1 MPARLCGNGFWVL
14 AFALASLHAE
24 EKTFGPQDLVNGLMQ
39 NNPEIQAA
47 RSRFEAATKRPAQAG
62 TLPEPTASYTNF
74 GVGHP
79 FSRLNDSDFAY
90 QGFGISQELP
100 FPGKLGLASEQAKRE
115 AESEQQNYS
124 SVVLGVTARLKVA
137 WYEWLSVQKAIELTR
152 QDRDLLSRFEE
163 IARNR
168 YTVGKGLQQDVLK
181 AQFEVFAV
189 ERQFAMLDEKRQ
201 RAEAEIASLLAV
213 PAVVLRAP
221 GEIQPSSF
229 SLPIE
234 ELLRAANNSPGVL
247 AEQKMVDASAVG
259 INRSLKDFRP
269 DFGVDLQWQH
279 TGSNF
284 PDYYMATVHVKIPI
298 YYARKQR
305 YALEESYSRLNE
317 AKQNYRSAQQ
327 QAIFQVKDQ
336 YLSIQSSDRILKL
349 YKTTL
354 LPQAQLTVD
363 SSTAAYEVG
372 SSDFLT
378 LLTNLT
384 NLITLERQYYDEV
397 ARHEEAIARLE
408 PIVGKELVPFQEAHQ

>member
-1 MPARLCGNGFWVL
+1 MPARLCRNCFCVL
-14 AFALASLHAE
+14 AVALVSLHAE
-24 EKTFGPQDLVNGLMQ
+24 EKTFGPQDLVTGLMQ
-39 NNPEIQAA
+39 SNPEIQAA
-47 RSRFEAATKRPAQAG
+47 RSRFEAATKRPSQVG
-62 TLPEPTASYTNF
+62 TLPEPTASYTNL

-79 FSRLNDSDFAY
+79 FSRLNGSDFAY
-90 QGFGISQELP
+90 QGFGVSQQFP

-115 AESEQQNYS
+115 AESEQQNYR

-137 WYEWLSVQKAIELTR
+137 WYEWLAVQKAIELTR
-152 QDRDLLSRFEE
+152 TDRDLLSRFEE

-189 ERQFAMLDEKRQ
+189 EQQFAMLYEKRQ

-229 SLPIE
+229 SLSIE
-234 ELLRAANNSPGVL
+234 ELLRATNDSPGVL

-269 DFGVDLQWQH
+269 DFGVNFQWQH
-279 TGSNF
+279 TGGNF
-284 PDYYMATVHVKIPI
+284 PDYYMATVEVKIPI

-336 YLSIQSSDRILKL
+336 YLSIQSSERILKL

-363 SSTAAYEVG
+363 ASSAAYEVG

-397 ARHEEAIARLE
+397 ARHEEAIVRLE
-408 PIVGKELVPFQEAHQ
+408 PIVGKELLPFQEAHQ

>member
-1 MPARLCGNGFWVL
+1 MPARLCRNCFCVL
-14 AFALASLHAE
+14 AVALVSLHAE
-24 EKTFGPQDLVNGLMQ
+24 EKTFGPQDLVTGLMQ
-39 NNPEIQAA
+39 SNPEIQAA
-47 RSRFEAATKRPAQAG
+47 RSRFEAATKRPSQVG
-62 TLPEPTASYTNF
+62 TLPEPTASYTNL

-79 FSRLNDSDFAY
+79 FSRLNGSDFAY
-90 QGFGISQELP
+90 QGFGVSQQFP

-115 AESEQQNYS
+115 AESEQQNYR

-137 WYEWLSVQKAIELTR
+137 WYEWLAVQKAIELTR
-152 QDRDLLSRFEE
+152 TDRDLLSRFEE

-181 AQFEVFAV
+181 AQFEVSAV
-189 ERQFAMLDEKRQ
+189 EQQFAMLDEKRQ

-229 SLPIE
+229 SLSIE
-234 ELLRAANNSPGVL
+234 ELLRATNDSPGVL

-269 DFGVDLQWQH
+269 DFGVNFQWQH
-279 TGSNF
+279 TGGNF
-284 PDYYMATVHVKIPI
+284 PDYYMATVEVKIPI

-336 YLSIQSSDRILKL
+336 YLSIQSSERILKL

-363 SSTAAYEVG
+363 ASSAAYEVG

-384 NLITLERQYYDEV
+384 NLITLERQYYGEV
-397 ARHEEAIARLE
+397 ARHEEAIVRLE
-408 PIVGKELVPFQEAHQ
+408 PIVGKELLPFQEAHQ

>member
-1 MPARLCGNGFWVL
+1 MPAKCRNGFCML
-14 AFALASLHAE
+14 ALTFASLHAE
-24 EKTFGPQDLVNGLMQ
+24 EKTFGPQDLLNGLMQ

-47 RSRFEAATKRPAQAG
+47 RSRFEAATKRPSQVG

-79 FSRLNDSDFAY
+79 FSRLNASDFAY
-90 QGFGISQELP
+90 QGFGVSQELP
-100 FPGKLGLASEQAKRE
+100 FPGKLALASEQAKRE
-115 AESEQQNYS
+115 AESEQQNYR
-124 SVVLGVTARLKVA
+124 SVVLDVTARLKVA
-137 WYEWLSVQKAIELTR
+137 WFEWLGVQRAIDLTHK
-152 QDRDLLSRFEE
+152 DRDLLSRFEE

-181 AQFEVFAV
+181 AQLEVSAI
-189 ERQFAMLDEKRQ
+189 EQQFAILDEKRQ
-201 RAEAEIASLLAV
+201 RAEAEIASLLAM
-213 PAVVLRAP
+213 PGIALRAP
-221 GEIQPSSF
+221 TDIQPSAL
-229 SLPIE
+229 SLSLE
-234 ELLRAANNSPGVL
+234 DLLAAAADSPRVR

-269 DFGVDLQWQH
+269 DFGVDLHWEY

-284 PDYYMATVHVKIPI
+284 PNYYVAEVQVKIPL

-305 YALEESYSRLNE
+305 YALEESYSRLTE

-336 YLSIQSSDRILKL
+336 YLSIQSSERILKL

-363 SSTAAYEVG
+363 AASAAYEVG
-372 SSDFLT
+372 NTDFLT
-378 LLTNLT
+378 LVTNLT
-384 NLITLERQYYDEV
+384 SLITLERQYYDEA
-397 ARHEEAIARLE
+397 ARHEEALARLE
-408 PIVGKELVPFQEAHQ
+408 SIVGKELVSSWEATQ